1 MELKQKKILIV
12 DDAPENIQVL
22 MQLLK
27 KDYKIIAATNGPKA
41 IELAQKD
48 PQPDLILLDIKMPD
62 MDGYEVCEQLKGMPQ
77 TESIPIIFV
86 SALSD
91 EKDEYKGLSL
101 GAEDYITKPFSPA
114 LVKTRVRNQLIVKQ
128 NKEDLERMVVE
139 RTQEL
144 QLTQAVMI
152 ESLGTLAEYRDPET
166 GGHIKRTQ
174 NYVKALAKHLQ
185 KQGKFSDILTDDYIQ
200 LLYISSPL
208 HDVGKVGV
216 PDHILQKPGKLTEE
230 EYEEMKRHTIYGYNT
245 LKRAELRLGENAFIH
260 IAKEIAYTHQE
271 KWNGKGYPQGLKGEE
286 IPLSGRLMAMA
297 DVYDAL
303 ISKRVYKPPF
313 THEKAV
319 EIITKGDNRTSPDDF
334 DPTILQAFIELQD
347 EFKRIALMHADFD
360 EEKKL
365 LSGN

>member
-22 MQLLK
+22 MELLK
-27 KDYKIIAATNGPKA
+27 NDYKIIAAMNGPKA
-41 IELAQKD
+41 IELANKA
-48 PQPDLILLDIKMPD
+48 PQPDLILLDIQMPD
-62 MDGYEVCEQLKGMPQ
+62 MDGYEVCEQLKATEQ
-77 TESIPIIFV
+77 TENIPVIFIT
-86 SALSD
+86 ALSD

-114 LVKTRVRNQLIVKQ
+114 LVNARVRNQLIAKQ
-128 NKEDLERMVVE
+128 NKDDLERMVLE
-139 RTQEL
+139 RTKEL

-166 GGHIKRTQ
+166 GGHIRRTQ
-174 NYVKALAKHLQ
+174 TFVKALAEHLQ
-185 KQGKFSDILTDDYIQ
+185 KQGKFSDVLTDDYIQ

-230 EYEEMKRHTIYGYNT
+230 EYEEMKRHTIYGYET
-245 LKRAELRLGENAFIH
+245 LRKAELRLGDNAFIH
-260 IAKEIAYTHQE
+260 VAKEIAYTHQE
-271 KWNGKGYPQGLKGEE
+271 RWNGTGYPRGLKGEE
-286 IPLSGRLMAMA
+286 IPLSGRLMALA

-313 THEKAV
+313 THERAV
-319 EIITKGDNRTSPDDF
+319 EIITKGDGRTSPDDF
-334 DPTILQAFIELQD
+334 DPTILQAFIEIQD

-360 EEKKL
+360 EEREL
-365 LSGN
+365 LSKS